1 MGSPE
6 SWEGGSY
13 KSWKKK
19 KKKDG
24 VLGEVSCALGP
35 FGVKKV
41 ILG

>member
-13 KSWKKK
+13 KSWK